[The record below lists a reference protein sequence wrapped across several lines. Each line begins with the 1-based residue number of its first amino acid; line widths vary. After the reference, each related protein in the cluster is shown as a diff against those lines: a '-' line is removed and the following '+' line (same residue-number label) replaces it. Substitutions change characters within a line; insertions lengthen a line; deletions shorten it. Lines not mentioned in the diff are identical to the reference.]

1 MQKTKFTLASAA
13 LLSTLVA
20 GGTSIAF
27 AEEAGATQPS
37 STAVQPQPA
46 GTENAGATAT
56 TGDTT
61 AQPAGG
67 TAVTPAPAEEKPEA
81 VAPAVAE
88 KPEYTEP
95 IATNTPVDENGE
107 LILPPVVE
115 DKPYGVAAVAPAGED
130 KREAKLVDF
139 ETVYEGDE
147 TMDFGTEKV
156 KQEGVPGVLDPYG
169 TGGFL
174 AEPVKKIVVKG
185 TKPKVEGTTKIA
197 IETKEEEDAN
207 LEKGK
212 TEVVSEGAEGESE
225 TVIKYTVDPKTG
237 EVKEEKDTRVIKP
250 MTPKV
255 VKVGTKG
262 ADESHIKARTTGANA
277 TVAKDGK
284 LPKTSGAIVAS
295 AVAGIAALVG
305 GAFSFKKKQ

>member
-1 MQKTKFTLASAA
+1 MQKTKITLASAA
-13 LLSTLVA
+13 LLSALVA
-20 GGTSIAF
+20 GGTNIAF
-27 AEEAGATQPS
+27 AEEAGATQPAS
-37 STAVQPQPA
+37 AAVQPAGETAKPA
-46 GTENAGATAT
+46 GET
-56 TGDTT
+56 
-61 AQPAGG
+61 
-67 TAVTPAPAEEKPEA
+67 VKPAEEAPEA
-81 VAPAVAE
+81 VAPAVEE
-88 KPEYTEP
+88 KPEYTGP
-95 IATNTPVDENGE
+95 IATNTPVDDKGE
-107 LILPPVVE
+107 AILPPVLDV
-115 DKPYGVAAVAPAGED
+115 KPYGASEVAPAVEE
-130 KREAKLVDF
+130 KPEAKLVDF

-156 KQEGVPGVLDPYG
+156 KQEGVPGVLDPDG
-169 TGGFL
+169 KGLL

-262 ADESHIKARTTGANA
+262 ADESHIKARTTG

-284 LPKTSGAIVAS
+284 LPKTSGALIAS
-295 AVAGIAALVG
+295 AVAGLASLVG
-305 GAFSFKKKQ
+305 GAFAFKKKQ

>member
-20 GGTSIAF
+20 GGTNIAF

-61 AQPAGG
+61 GQPAGG

-107 LILPPVVE
+107 LILPPVLDVQ
-115 DKPYGVAAVAPAGED
+115 PYGAAEVAPAVEE
-130 KREAKLVDF
+130 KPEAKLVDF

-156 KQEGVPGVLDPYG
+156 KQEGVPGVLDPDG
-169 TGGFL
+169 KGLL

-185 TKPKVEGTTKIA
+185 TKPKVEGTSP
-197 IETKEEEDAN
+197 IEIVTQEQEDAT

-212 TEVVSEGAEGESE
+212 TEVVQEGEE
-225 TVIKYTVDPKTG
+225 GVRENIIKYTVDPKTG
-237 EVKEEKDTRVIKP
+237 EVKEEKDTRVV
-250 MTPKV
+250 KV
-255 VKVGTKG
+255 MKVRIVKVGTKAVAGETNDNTAG
-262 ADESHIKARTTGANA
+262 APAATNKA
-277 TVAKDGK
+277 GK

-295 AVAGIAALVG
+295 VVAGITSLVG
-305 GAFSFKKKQ
+305 GAFAFKKKQ